1 MKNICIVLLLA
12 FFQHVVFASESIDA
26 EVGLDFD
33 RESCSNSEGAFL
45 YVDSNYK
52 DANSAID
59 KNFGKECKIR
69 GVYLDGNIT
78 KNTLP
83 KLKLAF
89 KLLSSRKFYYNNNTP
104 KYKNIDSN
112 RLSINSGGG
121 LIMEAIKIGNF
132 IADKNVAI
140 MVSVPSKCYSACV
153 FIYAAAKT
161 RYTGGEI
168 GVHRPFAKDI
178 STDDLSYYEYLD
190 KYKSLTP
197 KFNKYFSKF
206 GVSKNLVDLM
216 NSISSEDMKILT
228 YDEREMY
235 GLNQNIAAQEYER
248 ARTIQLCGQEY
259 YDLFLKRN
267 SWIDECLEKWG
278 IDDTSAL
285 VECDMKFYNKYDFR
299 SRSDE
304 CLSKKYELI
313 K

>member
-1 MKNICIVLLLA
+1 MKIFILLLI
-12 FFQHVVFASESIDA
+12 FFQHTVFAAETVDA
-26 EVGLDFD
+26 TIGLDFD
-33 RESCSNSEGAFL
+33 KKSCQDSEGGFL
-45 YVDSNYK
+45 YMDSNYK
-52 DANSAID
+52 DTNTYID
-59 KNFGKECKIR
+59 ENFGTECKIK
-69 GVYLDGNIT
+69 GIYLDGNIT

-89 KLLSSRKFYYNNNTP
+89 KLLSSRKFFYITP
-104 KYKNIDSN
+104 EYKNIDSN

-153 FIYAAAKT
+153 FIYAAAKV
-161 RYTGGEI
+161 RYAAGKI

-178 STDDLSYYEYLD
+178 STDNLSYYEYLD

-197 KFNKYFSKF
+197 KFNQYFSKF

-259 YDLFLKRN
+259 YDLSLKQQALTMKCTE
-267 SWIDECLEKWG
+267 IHYP
-278 IDDTSAL
+278 DTSAI
-285 VECDMKFYNKYDFR
+285 VECDFKAWDITPDYRDRYTQ
-299 SRSDE
+299 
-304 CLSKKYELI
+304 CLDKKYERI

>member
-1 MKNICIVLLLA
+1 MKNIFIVLLLA
-12 FFQHVVFASESIDA
+12 FFQHVVFSAESTGA
-26 EVGLDFD
+26 EVGLNFD

-89 KLLSSRKFYYNNNTP
+89 KLLSSRKFFYITP
-104 KYKNIDSN
+104 EYKNIDSN

-153 FIYAAAKT
+153 FIYAAAKV
-161 RYTGGEI
+161 RYASGKI

-178 STDDLSYYEYLD
+178 STDNLSYYEYLD

-197 KFNKYFSKF
+197 KFNQYFSKF

-259 YDLFLKRN
+259 HDLSLKHKT
-267 SWIDECLEKWG
+267 WIGECVDKYY
-278 IDDTSAL
+278 DDTSAL
-285 VECDMKFYNKYDFR
+285 VECDSKFDNKYPDFR

-304 CLSKKYELI
+304 CISKKYELI